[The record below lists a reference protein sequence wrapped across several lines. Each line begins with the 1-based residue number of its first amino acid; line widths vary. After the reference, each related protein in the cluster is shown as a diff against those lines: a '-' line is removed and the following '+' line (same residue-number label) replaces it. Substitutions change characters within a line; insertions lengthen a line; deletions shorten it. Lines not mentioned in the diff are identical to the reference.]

1 MSRTDDAR
9 ARPRQAPWDPRFA
22 ETSPLFASVA
32 AAAHLLAGEA
42 SFPAPE
48 RLDALFAPRAGV
60 RFTRA
65 VPKPRRSR
73 SSGPGRETYDTRI
86 VLEGAVPTR
95 PGSWHDLL
103 NALVWATF
111 PLAKRA
117 LHARQHALV
126 VPARP
131 GEVRHRPRALDAL
144 ALFDEGGV
152 VLAACGKVLVFG
164 HAILEGAVQGWPVPT
179 ASALPLHVSLGRM
192 ATGTAACELDVAVA
206 EVVSNPGRFVDP
218 AALARFDLRE
228 LARTLPGESP
238 IPLTD

>member
-1 MSRTDDAR
+1 VSPTDEAR
-9 ARPRQAPWDPRFA
+9 ARPRLAPWDPGFA
-22 ETSPLFASVA
+22 SRSPLFASVA
-32 AAAHLLAGEA
+32 EVAHLLAGEE
-42 SFPAPE
+42 SFPEPE

-60 RFTRA
+60 RFARA
-65 VPKPRRSR
+65 APKPRRAR
-73 SSGPGRETYDTRI
+73 PSGSGREAYDTRI
-86 VLEGAVPTR
+86 VLEGVVPTR

-152 VLAACGKVLVFG
+152 VVGACGAALVFG

-179 ASALPLHVSLGRM
+179 ASALPLHVSLGG
-192 ATGTAACELDVAVA
+192 APGTASRGLDGAIA
-206 EVVSNPGRFVDP
+206 QVVSDPGFFSDP
-218 AALARFDLRE
+218 AVLARFDLRT
-228 LARTLPGESP
+228 LARTLAGGARSP
-238 IPLTD
+238 